1 MSFLDN
7 CAVTEKPYIARDVQ
21 PTVLR
26 LHPDTREALV
36 RLAKKHGRSLSKEI
50 ALRLEETLR
59 EDGGVASPPGEVL
72 RTGDSVREPA
82 PVDGWSI
89 TDMDKAML
97 AVFRSLPPE
106 KQLALLSLFR

>member
-36 RLAKKHGRSLSKEI
+36 RLAKEHGRSLSKEI
-50 ALRLEETLR
+50 ALRLDASLR
-59 EDGGVASPPGEVL
+59 EEGGGALPNELQRTVDG
-72 RTGDSVREPA
+72 VREPA

-89 TDMDKAML
+89 TEMDKAML